1 MKNYIKPFFLALF
14 NNVFLLMIDTPEV
27 NNHLWSLIVFTLLWF
42 ITFLMLAVGIR
53 YTKLPEGDD

>member
-42 ITFLMLAVGIR
+42 ITFFNACCR
-53 YTKLPEGDD
+53 YKIYQVARRR

>member
-1 MKNYIKPFFLALF
+1 MKNYIKPFFLTLF
-14 NNVFLLMIDTPEV
+14 NNVFLLMINTSEV

-42 ITFLMLAVGIR
+42 LTFMILVVGIR